1 MYMSTARTM
10 APGKQR
16 PWATTPAATC
26 VRKTPRR
33 GPSGRRVHPSQTC
46 QRARGT
52 TWAKKNA
59 HVLLTLLLLHFLLLL
74 LLLLLLLP
82 LLLLPPVVWRVVS
95 RFILEV
101 TRVALEDPRVD
112 LLQLL
117 ISGTESLRRGERN
130 RVVPAT
136 KVIATPSAKDRHS
149 RERLRNYAWRP

>member
-46 QRARGT
+46 QRARGA

-59 HVLLTLLLLHFLLLL
+59 HVLLTHVLLLFLLLL
-74 LLLLLLLP
+74 LLPPSPFLLLLLLR
-82 LLLLPPVVWRVVS
+82 LLLLLLSCFLPPPS
-95 RFILEV
+95 PF
-101 TRVALEDPRVD
+101 
-112 LLQLL
+112 LLNGVRKCNCWLGGWQ
-117 ISGTESLRRGERN
+117 RGG
-130 RVVPAT
+130 
-136 KVIATPSAKDRHS
+136 
-149 RERLRNYAWRP
+149 